1 MLRPPLPNWHIN
13 SESNPL
19 SAPDIEPTPSSSPER
34 KSMDVSTIHPAPWPV
49 LFTSPL
55 LFPYHFI
62 PENYVHW
69 TETPESHIFS
79 ADLPGVRKEEIR
91 VEVED
96 SRYLIIRT
104 EAADASTEPAKSF
117 KRKFRLPGM
126 IDVSGISAG
135 YEDGVLTVTVP
146 RSFVRRGFYIE
157 PADLP
162 ERLDVLAR
170 AA

>member
-1 MLRPPLPNWHIN
+1 MEFSTFN
-13 SESNPL
+13 
-19 SAPDIEPTPSSSPER
+19 PSSFPS
-34 KSMDVSTIHPAPWPV
+34 

-55 LFPYHFI
+55 LFPHHFI

-69 TETPESHIFS
+69 TETPESHIYS
-79 ADLPGVRKEEIR
+79 ADLPGVKKEEIR

-104 EAADASTEPAKSF
+104 EATNESTTESARSF
-117 KRKFRLPGM
+117 RRKLRLPGM
-126 IDVSGISAG
+126 VDVNGISAG
-135 YEDGVLTVTVP
+135 HENGVLTITVP
-146 RSFVRRGFYIE
+146 RCFVRRGFYID

-162 ERLDVLAR
+162 QKLGVLAR